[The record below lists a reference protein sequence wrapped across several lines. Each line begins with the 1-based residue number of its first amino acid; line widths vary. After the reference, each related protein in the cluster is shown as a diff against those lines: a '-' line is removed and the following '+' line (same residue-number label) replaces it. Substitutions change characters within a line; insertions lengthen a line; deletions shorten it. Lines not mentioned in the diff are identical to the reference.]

1 MYREDVVDELIKT
14 TSELEKAAR
23 EEIQKLTKLL
33 SGTTISVQVDN
44 KEVTQEILASVET
57 LKNNSEGYV
66 ISNAEEFKDAII
78 AETGCSLKEFFIAI
92 KEFSMRKQITSSETE
107 GSVAILPLVF
117 DYCNKNADAKSD
129 LLQIINSKNQ

>member
-1 MYREDVVDELIKT
+1 MGKEEQVMYREDVVDELIKT

-57 LKNNSEGYV
+57 LKNNSDW
-66 ISNAEEFKDAII
+66 K
-78 AETGCSLKEFFIAI
+78 FFI
-92 KEFSMRKQITSSETE
+92 
-107 GSVAILPLVF
+107 
-117 DYCNKNADAKSD
+117 
-129 LLQIINSKNQ
+129 